1 MCFVLLNMTDERLL
15 TEVDLIDLYFAEHFV
30 YRLIK
35 HNFREINGKIYYDV
49 TVCFS
54 KK

>member
-15 TEVDLIDLYFAEHFV
+15 TEVDLIDLY